1 LGRISIYTT
10 SSAFRGISVISSFK
24 TATAAI
30 NSTFTKHQISTF
42 SSCFLQLLSNS
53 SPATAASQQQQP
65 KQTDP
70 KYVYFK
76 STNFARF
83 CYFCVDHNTKNFVMK
98 FFMPT
103 GYIID

>member
-24 TATAAI
+24 TATAPI

-42 SSCFLQLLSNS
+42 SSCFLQLLSSS

-70 KYVYFK
+70 KTVK
-76 STNFARF
+76 LT
-83 CYFCVDHNTKNFVMK
+83 VLTFVMALCDGIK
-98 FFMPT
+98 KVERRNFN
-103 GYIID
+103 